1 MPTPAAN
8 LYLVDGSSYIYRAYY
23 AIRHLSNSKGQA
35 TNAVYGFTKML
46 QTLIKQENP
55 DHLAVIFDAK
65 GPTFRKELYTEYKA
79 NRSAMPEDLVPQI
92 PLIHE
97 VVRAFKLP
105 LLELQGYEADDIIA
119 TLARRYAAQGMEVV
133 VVTGDKDLM
142 QIVTDRVSLLDTM
155 KGKRSFEA
163 EVIERFGVPP
173 RQVLEVLGLAGDTS
187 DNIPGVPGIGEKTAS
202 ALIQEFGDIENL
214 LANIG
219 QVKGKKRQENLRD
232 FAGQARL
239 SRRLADLVYD
249 LPVAINYAD
258 LAICPPDSALL
269 EELYTRLEFHQLLK
283 DLDLG
288 DLGDLGDRQA
298 ERSAD
303 AGDYQTVT
311 TPTALDEMIVQLR
324 SAGRF
329 ALDTETTSLK
339 AVQAELVGLSFSFKA
354 GSGWYVP
361 VGHRY
366 LGVPQQLELKL
377 VLEKLRPLLEDAQ
390 FSKIGQNIKYDA
402 LVLRNAG
409 IELAGIVDDT
419 MVLSYLTYPESKS
432 HGLDALAS
440 DHLQHRMIPYKEL
453 TGSGQKQ
460 IGFAEVEVEKAAIYA
475 AEDADIT
482 WQLAEKLL
490 PELPASGAEKLY
502 REVEM
507 PLVEVLTRIEWQG
520 IRVDAV
526 LLAKLSAEM
535 GGGLARLEGEIHAL
549 AGGSF
554 NINSPKQMGE
564 ILFEKLGLPRGK
576 KTKTGWS
583 TNVDVLTVLAEEHVI
598 AAKILEYRSL
608 AKLISTYTDA
618 LPQLINPATG
628 RIHTSFNQAVTATG
642 RLSSSEPNLQ
652 NIPIRSALGRRIREA
667 FLPAEGHLLLA
678 ADYSQIELR
687 VMAHIADVAAL
698 KESFAAG
705 EDIHRRTASEI
716 FNVFPGMVSD
726 EMRRQAKT
734 INFGVLYGMGAFS
747 LAKDLGI
754 SRNEAQQFIDN
765 YFERY
770 PAVLRFMEERK
781 QEARQHQYV
790 TTLLGRRCAIPEIN
804 SKNGAVRSYAERNAI
819 NYPIQ
824 GSAADIIKVAMV
836 NIDRRLRAE
845 GLKTR
850 MVLQVHDELVF
861 DVPQAE
867 LELIKQLVKQE
878 MENAV
883 PLSVPVVVDI
893 GVGNNWSEAH

>member
-1 MPTPAAN
+1 MPDST

-23 AIRHLSNSKGQA
+23 AIRHLSNSKGEA
-35 TNAVYGFTKML
+35 TNAVFGFTKML
-46 QTLIKQENP
+46 QTLIKQEQP
-55 DHLAVIFDAK
+55 GHLAVIFDAK
-65 GPTFRKELYTEYKA
+65 GPTFRKELYAEYKA

-92 PLIHE
+92 PLIKE

-119 TLARRYAAQGMEVV
+119 TLARRYAASGMNVT

-142 QIVTDRVSLLDTM
+142 QIVDERISLLDTM
-155 KGKRSFEA
+155 KGKRAREA

-173 RQVLEVLGLAGDTS
+173 RQVLEVLGLAGDSS

-202 ALIQEFGDIENL
+202 ALIQEFGNIENL
-214 LANIG
+214 LANIDK
-219 QVKGKKRQENLRD
+219 VKGAKRQESLRE
-232 FAGQARL
+232 FADQARL
-239 SRRLADLVYD
+239 SRKLADLVYD
-249 LPVAINYAD
+249 LPVAINYED
-258 LAICPPDSALL
+258 LAICPPDSTQLA
-269 EELYTRLEFHQLLK
+269 EVYRRLEFHQLLQE
-283 DLDLG
+283 LDLTASG
-288 DLGDLGDRQA
+288 PKT
-298 ERSAD
+298 SAD
-303 AGDYQTVT
+303 ASHYQTIT
-311 TPTALDEMIVQLR
+311 AEAALDTMIAQLR
-324 SAGRF
+324 AAKRF
-329 ALDTETTSLK
+329 AFDTETTSLR
-339 AVQAELVGLSFSFKA
+339 AVQAKLVGLSFSLTA

-366 LGVPQQLELKL
+366 LGAPEQLPLEL
-377 VLEKLRPLLEDAQ
+377 VLKKLRPLLEDAQ
-390 FSKIGQNIKYDA
+390 YEKVGQNIKYDA

-409 IELAGIVDDT
+409 VELAGITDDC
-419 MVLSYLTYPESKS
+419 MVLSYLTHPEAKS

-440 DHLQHRMIPYKEL
+440 DLLGHRMIPYKEL
-453 TGSGQKQ
+453 TGRGQKQ
-460 IGFAEVEVEKAAIYA
+460 IGFAEVEVEKAAVYA

-482 WQLAEKLL
+482 WRIAEKLL

-502 REVEM
+502 RDIEM
-507 PLVEVLTRIEWQG
+507 PLVNVLTRVEWQG
-520 IRVDAV
+520 IRVDAQ
-526 LLAKLSAEM
+526 LLKRLSTEM
-535 GGGLARLEGEIHAL
+535 RVDLARLETEIHDL
-549 AGGSF
+549 AGGPF

-583 TNVDVLTVLAEEHVI
+583 TNVEVLTVLAEEHTI
-598 AAKILEYRSL
+598 AAKILDYRSL

-618 LPQLINPATG
+618 LPQLINPASG

-652 NIPIRSALGRRIREA
+652 NIPIRSVEGRRIREA
-667 FLPAEGHLLLA
+667 FLPAEGNLLLA

-687 VMAHIADVAAL
+687 VMAHMADVAAL

-726 EMRRQAKT
+726 DMRRQAKT

-754 SRNEAQQFIDN
+754 GRKEAQQFIDN
-765 YFERY
+765 YFARY
-770 PAVLRFMEERK
+770 PAVRQFMEARK
-781 QEARQHQYV
+781 AEAREHQYV
-790 TTLLGRRCAIPEIN
+790 TTLLGRRCAIAEIN
-804 SKNGAVRSYAERNAI
+804 SSNGAIRSYAERNAI

-836 NIDRRLRAE
+836 NIDRRLRHE
-845 GLKTR
+845 NLQTR

-861 DVPQAE
+861 DVPAAE
-867 LELIKQLVKQE
+867 VELIKQLVKLE

-883 PLSVPVVVDI
+883 PLSVPLVVDM
-893 GVGNNWSEAH
+893 GVGANWSEAH

>member
-1 MPTPAAN
+1 MSTSRAN

-23 AIRHLSNSKGQA
+23 AIRHLSNSKGEA

-46 QTLIKQENP
+46 QTLIKQEQP
-55 DHLAVIFDAK
+55 DHLAVIFDAR
-65 GPTFRKELYTEYKA
+65 GPTFRKELYPEYKA

-92 PLIHE
+92 PLIKE
-97 VVRAFKLP
+97 VVQAFKLP

-119 TLARRYAAQGMEVV
+119 TLARRYAALGMDVT

-142 QIVTDRVSLLDTM
+142 QIVSDRVCLLDTM
-155 KGKRSFEA
+155 KGKRSREP

-202 ALIQEFGDIENL
+202 ALVQEFGDIENL
-214 LANIG
+214 LANIDK
-219 QVKGKKRQENLRD
+219 VKGKKRQENLRE
-232 FAGQARL
+232 FADQARL
-239 SRRLADLVYD
+239 SRQLADLVYD
-249 LPVAINYAD
+249 LPVEIDYED
-258 LAICPPDSALL
+258 LAICAPDSEQLA
-269 EELYTRLEFHQLLK
+269 ELYTRLEFHQLLK
-283 DLDLG
+283 DLNVGDKAAEGSAAAGNYRTLTTFADL
-288 DLGDLGDRQA
+288 
-298 ERSAD
+298 E
-303 AGDYQTVT
+303 V
-311 TPTALDEMIVQLR
+311 MIAQLR
-324 SAGRF
+324 VAGRF
-329 ALDTETTSLK
+329 AFDTETTSLK
-339 AVQAELVGLSFSFKA
+339 AVQAELVGLSFSLEA

-366 LGVPQQLELKL
+366 LGVPEQLNLKMT
-377 VLEKLRPLLEDAQ
+377 LEALRPLLEA
-390 FSKIGQNIKYDA
+390 STVAKVGQNIKYDA

-409 IELAGIVDDT
+409 IELAGIVDDS
-419 MVLSYLTYPESKS
+419 MVLSYLTHPESKS

-440 DHLQHRMIPYKEL
+440 DHLGYRMIPYKEL
-453 TGSGQKQ
+453 TGTGKKQ

-475 AEDADIT
+475 AEDADVT
-482 WQLAEKLL
+482 WRIAEKLL
-490 PELPASGAEKLY
+490 VELPASGAEKLY
-502 REVEM
+502 REIEM
-507 PLVEVLTRIEWQG
+507 PLVDVLTRMEWQG
-520 IRVDAV
+520 VRIDADF
-526 LLAKLSAEM
+526 LAKLSAEM
-535 GGGLARLEGEIHAL
+535 GEKLQRLEGEIHSL
-549 AGGSF
+549 ADGPF
-554 NINSPKQMGE
+554 NINSPKQLGE

-583 TNVDVLTVLAEEHVI
+583 TNVEVLTTLAEEHEI
-598 AAKILEYRSL
+598 ASKILEFRSL

-618 LPQLINPATG
+618 LPQLINPDSG

-652 NIPIRSALGRRIREA
+652 NIPIRTAEGRRIREA
-667 FLPAEGHLLLA
+667 FLPAEGNLLLA

-687 VMAHIADVAAL
+687 VMAHIADVEAL

-705 EDIHRRTASEI
+705 DDIHRRTASEI
-716 FNVFPGMVSD
+716 FNVFPGMVTD

-754 SRNEAQQFIDN
+754 SRKEAQQFIDS

-781 QEARQHQYV
+781 QEARENLYV

-845 GLKTR
+845 GLRTR

-861 DVPQAE
+861 DVPRDE
-867 LELIKQLVKQE
+867 LELIKQLVKLE

-883 PLSVPVVVDI
+883 PLSVPLVVDI
-893 GVGNNWSEAH
+893 GVGANWSEAH

>member
-1 MPTPAAN
+1 MPDST

-23 AIRHLSNSKGQA
+23 AIRHLSNSKGEA
-35 TNAVYGFTKML
+35 TNAVFGFTKML
-46 QTLIKQENP
+46 QTLIKQEQP
-55 DHLAVIFDAK
+55 GHLAVIFDAK
-65 GPTFRKELYTEYKA
+65 GPTFRKELYAEYKA

-92 PLIHE
+92 PLIKE

-119 TLARRYAAQGMEVV
+119 TLARRYAASGMNVT

-142 QIVTDRVSLLDTM
+142 QIVDERISLLDTM
-155 KGKRSFEA
+155 KGKRAREA

-173 RQVLEVLGLAGDTS
+173 RQVLEVLGLAGDSS

-214 LANIG
+214 LANIDK
-219 QVKGKKRQENLRD
+219 VKGAKRQESLRQ
-232 FAGQARL
+232 FADQARL
-239 SRRLADLVYD
+239 SRKLADLVYD
-249 LPVAINYAD
+249 LPVAINYED
-258 LAICPPDSALL
+258 LAICPPDSTQLA
-269 EELYTRLEFHQLLK
+269 EVYRRLEFHQLLQE
-283 DLDLG
+283 LDLTASG
-288 DLGDLGDRQA
+288 PKT
-298 ERSAD
+298 SAD
-303 AGDYQTVT
+303 ASHYQTIT
-311 TPTALDEMIVQLR
+311 AEAALDTMIAQLR
-324 SAGRF
+324 AAKRF
-329 ALDTETTSLK
+329 AFDTETTSLR
-339 AVQAELVGLSFSFKA
+339 AVQAKLVGLSFSLTA

-366 LGVPQQLELKL
+366 LGAPEQLPLEL
-377 VLEKLRPLLEDAQ
+377 VLKKLRPLLEDAQ
-390 FSKIGQNIKYDA
+390 YEKVGQNIKYDA

-409 IELAGIVDDT
+409 VELAGITDDC
-419 MVLSYLTYPESKS
+419 MVLSYLTHPEAKS

-440 DHLQHRMIPYKEL
+440 DLLGHRMIPYKEL
-453 TGSGQKQ
+453 TGRGQKQ
-460 IGFAEVEVEKAAIYA
+460 IGFAEVEVEKAAVYA

-482 WQLAEKLL
+482 WRIAEKLL

-502 REVEM
+502 RDIEM
-507 PLVEVLTRIEWQG
+507 PLVNVLTRVEWQG
-520 IRVDAV
+520 IRVDAK
-526 LLAKLSAEM
+526 LLKRLSTEM
-535 GGGLARLEGEIHAL
+535 RVDLARLETEIHDL
-549 AGGSF
+549 AGGPF

-583 TNVDVLTVLAEEHVI
+583 TNVEVLTVLAEEHTI
-598 AAKILEYRSL
+598 AAKILDYRSL

-618 LPQLINPATG
+618 LPQLINPASG

-652 NIPIRSALGRRIREA
+652 NIPIRSVEGRRIREA
-667 FLPAEGHLLLA
+667 FLPAEGNLLLA

-687 VMAHIADVAAL
+687 VMAHMADVAAL

-726 EMRRQAKT
+726 DMRRQAKT

-754 SRNEAQQFIDN
+754 GRKEAQQFIDN
-765 YFERY
+765 YFARY
-770 PAVLRFMEERK
+770 PAVRQFMEARK
-781 QEARQHQYV
+781 AEAREHQYV
-790 TTLLGRRCAIPEIN
+790 TTLLGRRCAIAEIN
-804 SKNGAVRSYAERNAI
+804 SSNGAIRSYAERNAI

-836 NIDRRLRAE
+836 NIDRRLRHE
-845 GLKTR
+845 NLQTR

-861 DVPQAE
+861 DVPAAE
-867 LELIKQLVKQE
+867 VELIKQLVKLE

-883 PLSVPVVVDI
+883 PLSVPLVVDI
-893 GVGNNWSEAH
+893 GVGANWSEAH